1 MAKYALFGLAGLT
14 AAALAVMLL
23 QHLHYLSVRRHAA
36 QDRQSLF
43 YGKDAFHVVTFLKVR
58 EGADVIEAV
67 RRFKQET
74 AGQGQWIYAGK
85 VVVNVPS
92 AQIGLIEWSAVA
104 LVQYPSRKAYE
115 TDAASEVYAS
125 ALAEFERWYAQGARR
140 NPVANL
146 MLPQALLL
154 KKLARAATFAK
165 SAYPFTPVDPARLPA
180 RGSEMMRRL
189 RAESTLGARAAV
201 VVNLVKRGSAA
212 QDRSDARYVGAMQDL
227 MAERGYG
234 PLHLAKAEALPGNFD
249 FDNVAIVY
257 YPGTNYFADMFGSTF
272 YQRILPNKQLGDNQ
286 STITVPILDLLN

>member
-1 MAKYALFGLAGLT
+1 MAGYALLVLAGLPL
-14 AAALAVMLL
+14 AAVAVVLL
-23 QHLHYLSVRRHAA
+23 QHLHYLHVRRRAA
-36 QDRQSLF
+36 QDRQPLL
-43 YGKDAFHVVTFLKVR
+43 YGKSAFHVVIFFQVR
-58 EGADVIEAV
+58 VGMDVIESM
-67 RRFKQET
+67 RRFKGNT
-74 AGQGQWIYAGK
+74 AGLGVWIYAGK

-92 AQIGLIEWSAVA
+92 AQIGPVEWSAVA

-115 TDAASEVYAS
+115 TEAASGAYAS
-125 ALAEFERWYAQGARR
+125 ALADFERWYAQGARR
-140 NPVANL
+140 DHVVNL

-154 KKLARAATFAK
+154 KKIARAVTFTK
-165 SAYPFTPVDPARLPA
+165 SAYPFTLADPVKLPA
-180 RGSEMMRRL
+180 RGIEMMRRL
-189 RAESTLGARAAV
+189 RAEGTLGARAAV

-212 QDRSDARYVGAMQDL
+212 QDKSDSRYVGAMQDL

-272 YQRILPNKQLGDNQ
+272 YQEILPNKQLGDNQ

>member
-1 MAKYALFGLAGLT
+1 MHYALFGLAGLL
-14 AAALAVMLL
+14 AAVLAVMLL
-23 QHLHYLSVRRHAA
+23 QHLNYLRVRRHAA
-36 QDRQSLF
+36 QDRQPLF
-43 YGKDAFHVVTFLKVR
+43 YDKDAFHVVTFLKVR
-58 EGADVIEAV
+58 EGAEVIEAV
-67 RRFKQET
+67 RRFKQKT
-74 AGQGQWIYAGK
+74 AGPGQWIYAGK

-92 AQIGLIEWSAVA
+92 AQVGPVEWSAVA

-115 TDAASEVYAS
+115 TEAASEAHSS
-125 ALAEFERWYAQGARR
+125 ALAEFDRWYAQGARR
-140 NPVANL
+140 DPVANL

-154 KKLARAATFAK
+154 KKLAHAAKFAQ
-165 SAYPFTPVDPARLPA
+165 SAYPFTPVDPAKLPT
-180 RGSEMMRRL
+180 RGSELMRRL

-234 PLHLAKAEALPGNFD
+234 PMHLAKAEALPGNFN

-272 YQRILPNKQLGDNQ
+272 YQGILSNKQLGDNQ

>member
-1 MAKYALFGLAGLT
+1 MAKYALLGLAGLS
-14 AAALAVMLL
+14 AAVLAAMLL
-23 QHLHYLSVRRHAA
+23 QHLHYLDVRRHAA
-36 QDRQSLF
+36 QDRQPLF
-43 YGKDAFHVVTFLKVR
+43 YDKDAFQVVTFLKVR
-58 EGADVIEAV
+58 EGADAIEAV
-67 RRFKQET
+67 RRFKQKT

-92 AQIGLIEWSAVA
+92 AQIGPVEWSAVA

-115 TDAASEVYAS
+115 TEAASAAYAS

-154 KKLARAATFAK
+154 KKLARAAKFAK
-165 SAYPFTPVDPARLPA
+165 SAYPFTPVDPAKLPA
-180 RGSEMMRRL
+180 RGIEMVRRL
-189 RAESTLGARAAV
+189 RAESTLGARGAV
-201 VVNLVKRGSAA
+201 VVNLMKRGSAA
-212 QDRSDARYVGAMQDL
+212 QGRSDARYAGAMQDL
-227 MAERGYG
+227 MADRGYG
-234 PLHLAKAEALPGNFD
+234 PLHLAKAEALPGDFN

-272 YQRILPNKQLGDNQ
+272 YQGILPNKQLGDNQ

>member
-1 MAKYALFGLAGLT
+1 M
-14 AAALAVMLL
+14 
-23 QHLHYLSVRRHAA
+23 RRHAA
-36 QDRQSLF
+36 QDRQPLL
-43 YGKDAFHVVTFLKVR
+43 YDKDAFHVVTFLKVR

-67 RRFKQET
+67 RRLKQQT
-74 AGQGQWIYAGK
+74 ARQGQWIYAGK

-92 AQIGLIEWSAVA
+92 AQVGPVEWSAVA

-115 TDAASEVYAS
+115 SEAGSEAYAS

-140 NPVANL
+140 DPVANL

-154 KKLARAATFAK
+154 KKLAHAAKFAQ
-165 SAYPFTPVDPARLPA
+165 SAYPFTPVDPAKLPT
-180 RGSEMMRRL
+180 RGIEMMRRL

-234 PLHLAKAEALPGNFD
+234 PMHLAKAEALPGNFN

-257 YPGTNYFADMFGSTF
+257 YPGTNYFADMFGSAF
-272 YQRILPNKQLGDNQ
+272 YQGILPDKQLGDNQ